1 MRIVVSILTG
11 GETEFIRSWD
21 TPSMDT
27 PEEMRQFL
35 TRLQTQVNTFV
46 KTEETA

>member
-1 MRIVVSILTG
+1 MRIQISVVTG
-11 GETEFIRSWD
+11 GEAEFWRSWD

-46 KTEETA
+46 KNEETA